1 MGMVTIE
8 EARAILGQDAESL
21 ADQELE
27 DLMAKFEYLAD
38 CWLETYEK
46 KAFKRSLNID
56 NESQ

>member
-8 EARAILGQDAESL
+8 EVRAILGQDAESL
-21 ADQELE
+21 TDQELE

-46 KAFKRSLNID
+46 KVFKRSLNID